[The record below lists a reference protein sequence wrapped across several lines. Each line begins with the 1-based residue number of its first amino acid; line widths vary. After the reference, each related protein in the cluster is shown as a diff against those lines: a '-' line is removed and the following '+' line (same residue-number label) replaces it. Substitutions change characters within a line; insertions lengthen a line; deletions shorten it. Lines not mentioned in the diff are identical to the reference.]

1 MSDYDISTS
10 NIAALKSKLVL
21 PKFQRSLVWN
31 ENKKMDLIKS
41 LHRGFPFGTL
51 LTYQKFPNG
60 PQSLLDGQQRWSTIN
75 DYKENIGIYWSKLKP
90 EEFEAYYLKIN
101 KFLKEDA
108 KLTKEQFINL
118 VADREKTKV
127 FKWLEGVRLK
137 DNFVNKNQSESEIN
151 EFLSNVYKE
160 MSEYFNI
167 DNIQIPIIKY
177 TGDEGN
183 KALVF
188 ENLNKG
194 GVPLTKFEIYAA
206 AWVGDEIKLGHSK
219 FEDEILEDVK
229 KYYVNKQR
237 EAEEQDFSLDD
248 FSEDELTKTRTINL
262 YEVGFSIGMFAQS
275 RIGSLVQDKTSNIN
289 EIGFGL
295 LGISLDTDPRK
306 LENIPK
312 KIVDLQQKFPEI
324 LQKIDRFSEKLSSI
338 FEKLIKQNTKKNNEG
353 QDYHRKLNSSYKTL
367 SYFAALWEATDIEQK
382 AIIKNIP
389 AHYVYDS
396 LIGYWSGTGDSK
408 LYEFYPSQGK
418 KKYLAMP
425 KKDAFRNHFHEWI
438 INDNTQKEKFT
449 GEVKSFSTI
458 HANLTYLSDTI
469 DFSEPLEFEHIF
481 PRKRVQ
487 QSDPTNEVV
496 LGRLGNAMYLPKST
510 NGKKKTKTLYEYDET
525 SKFDKIIKDSHYPSK
540 KDFEKAF
547 AGLDKGDFDTINDL
561 ILKRADIVATEI
573 VDKLVSN

>member
-1 MSDYDISTS
+1 M
-10 NIAALKSKLVL
+10 
-21 PKFQRSLVWN
+21 
-31 ENKKMDLIKS
+31 
-41 LHRGFPFGTL
+41 
-51 LTYQKFPNG
+51 
-60 PQSLLDGQQRWSTIN
+60 LDGQQRWSTIN

-160 MSEYFNI
+160 MSEYLNI

-248 FSEDELTKTRTINL
+248 FSEDE
-262 YEVGFSIGMFAQS
+262 S
-275 RIGSLVQDKTSNIN
+275 
-289 EIGFGL
+289 
-295 LGISLDTDPRK
+295 
-306 LENIPK
+306 
-312 KIVDLQQKFPEI
+312 
-324 LQKIDRFSEKLSSI
+324 DR
-338 FEKLIKQNTKKNNEG
+338 
-353 QDYHRKLNSSYKTL
+353 H
-367 SYFAALWEATDIEQK
+367 
-382 AIIKNIP
+382 
-389 AHYVYDS
+389 
-396 LIGYWSGTGDSK
+396 
-408 LYEFYPSQGK
+408 
-418 KKYLAMP
+418 
-425 KKDAFRNHFHEWI
+425 FRE
-438 INDNTQKEKFT
+438 
-449 GEVKSFSTI
+449 
-458 HANLTYLSDTI
+458 
-469 DFSEPLEFEHIF
+469 
-481 PRKRVQ
+481 
-487 QSDPTNEVV
+487 
-496 LGRLGNAMYLPKST
+496 
-510 NGKKKTKTLYEYDET
+510 
-525 SKFDKIIKDSHYPSK
+525 
-540 KDFEKAF
+540 
-547 AGLDKGDFDTINDL
+547 
-561 ILKRADIVATEI
+561 
-573 VDKLVSN
+573 